1 MDSFIQNNQEII
13 SVSDVNNLAKGLL
26 EKDLSNVWIQGEISS
41 FTAHGS
47 GHWYFTIKDQKSSLD
62 CVMFKFD
69 NSNLLFE
76 PKVGD
81 ELILNGK
88 VSIYAPT
95 GRYQFNV
102 KHIEVSGEGALLRA
116 FEDLKKKLDEEGLFD
131 DLNKKDLPEFPLE
144 VSVITSA
151 TGAVIQ
157 DIINVLSRRS
167 PNIQITLVETPV
179 QGKQAEKA
187 ICKAIE
193 RVNTFQNSDLIILAR
208 GGGSIEDLWCFN
220 MESVARAIFKSKI
233 PLISAVGHETDFTIS
248 DFVADLRAPT
258 PSAAA
263 EIISQNH
270 SNLNTL
276 ITSAQKDLYI
286 QINHQLR
293 KRNESLRSLTK
304 LIRHPGDKLREISQ
318 RIDGLETHLA
328 NLLER
333 ILLISKGEVNSISSS
348 LKEFSP
354 FIMVENSKNK
364 IENSIKDSKR
374 AIQAVLEEKRN
385 QFLTSSNTLEAV
397 SPLSVLSRGYSILT
411 KGKEEKIIN
420 SYSQV
425 KVGDEITGKLKEGQI
440 LTKVIDVSDES

>member
-1 MDSFIQNNQEII
+1 MDSFVQNNQEII
-13 SVSDVNNLAKGLL
+13 SVSDINDLAKGLL

-47 GHWYFTIKDQKSSLD
+47 GHWYFTIKDKKSSLD

-69 NSNLLFE
+69 NINLLFE

-88 VSIYAPT
+88 VSIYSPT

-116 FEDLKKKLDEEGLFD
+116 FEDLKKKLDQEGLFD
-131 DLNKKDLPEFPLE
+131 NLNKKDLPEFPLE

-151 TGAVIQ
+151 TGAVFQ

-167 PNIQITLVETPV
+167 PSILITLVETPV
-179 QGKQAEKA
+179 QGKQAENE

-193 RVNTFQNSDLIILAR
+193 RANMFQNSDLIILAR

-220 MESVARAIFKSKI
+220 TESVARAIFKSEI
-233 PLISAVGHETDFTIS
+233 PLVSAVGHETDFTIS

-270 SNLNTL
+270 SNLKTL
-276 ITSAQKDLYI
+276 IESAQKDLYL
-286 QINHQLR
+286 QINNELR
-293 KRNESLRSLTK
+293 NQNEGLRSLTK

-318 RIDGLETHLA
+318 QIDGIETHLA

-354 FIMVENSKNK
+354 YVMVENSKNK
-364 IENSIKDSKR
+364 IENSIKDIRRSM
-374 AIQAVLEEKRN
+374 QAVMEEKRN
-385 QFLTSSNTLEAV
+385 QFLTSSHTLEAV

-411 KGKEEKIIN
+411 KGKEEKVIN

-440 LTKVIDVSDES
+440 LTKVIGVSDEN